1 MSSSSK
7 LLHLPAKT
15 EIESAKDKLNLDDT
29 SVQINKLV
37 QLILKSTHFHKRVS
51 FENVDKI
58 IKNICL
64 CGCEKM
70 NLNRKDFLNLF
81 TSIQSCFRFVAPEV
95 PNIDLNWNIHNFEES
110 TSKVILEF
118 KKRERF
124 NVPVKIEL

>member
-1 MSSSSK
+1 M
-7 LLHLPAKT
+7 PAKT

-51 FENVDKI
+51 FENVEKI

-70 NLNRKDFLNLF
+70 NLNRKDFLNIF

-95 PNIDLNWNIHNFEES
+95 LNIDLNWNIHNFEES
-110 TSKVILEF
+110 TSDVILVF